1 MVISGSNSQSSTVRA
16 DLSTEEWEQRVGA
29 QFRSA
34 RLAAGFEQSTLAESA
49 GVSLGAVRNLE
60 NGRGSTLKTIV
71 RVARVLG
78 LTGWL
83 DGAAP
88 AITVSPIAMLRS
100 GNPERRRVSK
110 ERS

>member
-1 MVISGSNSQSSTVRA
+1 MVISGSNSSGSLVRA

-29 QFRSA
+29 QFRAA
-34 RLAAGFEQSTLAESA
+34 RLAGGFEQSTLAESA
-49 GVSLGAVRNLE
+49 GVSLGSIRNLE
-60 NGRGSTLKTIV
+60 NGRGSTLRTIV

-83 DGAAP
+83 DGVAP
-88 AITVSPIAMLRS
+88 KISISPIAMLRS
-100 GNPERRRVSK
+100 GTPERRRVTK